1 MIGQFLTNRM
11 LDCPKEDLSYY
22 LLSMPNNFY
31 ETNKDIWHN
40 VNVVYSSCSVHTSTS
55 LLLIHLVCGGGRV
68 RVGGEGVEID
78 ATTYMVEI
86 ERQTRG
92 MVD

>member
-1 MIGQFLTNRM
+1 MQCAHLHLFT
-11 LDCPKEDLSYY
+11 PYPF
-22 LLSMPNNFY
+22 SM
-31 ETNKDIWHN
+31 W
-40 VNVVYSSCSVHTSTS
+40 
-55 LLLIHLVCGGGRV
+55 GGRV

-78 ATTYMVEI
+78 ATTYMVEM